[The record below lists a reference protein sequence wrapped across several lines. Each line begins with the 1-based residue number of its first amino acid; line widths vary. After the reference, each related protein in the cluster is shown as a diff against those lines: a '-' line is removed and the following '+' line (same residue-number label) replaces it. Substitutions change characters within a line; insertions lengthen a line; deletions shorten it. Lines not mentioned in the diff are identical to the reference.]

1 MAQLPPKVHTAVKIN
16 HHYESPVIHTYLM
29 HQNLLVSSV
38 VYFQK
43 RKLNFVMNWTQIIK
57 KLRKLLREKTK
68 KEIYFFG

>member
-1 MAQLPPKVHTAVKIN
+1 
-16 HHYESPVIHTYLM
+16 M

-57 KLRKLLREKTK
+57 KLKKLLREKNQRNLFLDEARANK
-68 KEIYFFG
+68 LKQIERV